1 MRVLAPLPPVAG
13 AVKYGGKA
21 LDFLDEG
28 ATFANKYLNKFD
40 IQPGLSIKSV
50 DNAYRPGY
58 VYKTVNTVNGKK
70 YIGAKLSKK
79 GKNYV
84 GSKLGAI
91 DKTENYLG
99 SGTVIKNIAN
109 KRPDDLY
116 KTILGKTNTRRE
128 LNGTRRSLVKGY
140 ESSTRW

>member
-1 MRVLAPLPPVAG
+1 MGRRQI
-13 AVKYGGKA
+13 
-21 LDFLDEG
+21 LD
-28 ATFANKYLNKFD
+28 N
-40 IQPGLSIKSV
+40 I
-50 DNAYRPGY
+50 
-58 VYKTVNTVNGKK
+58 VNTVIDLIKKDAPVNKVAADIPPNGLLNDAHVQTKIMDGPAEG
-70 YIGAKLSKK
+70 YIYNILDTKK

-116 KTILGKTNTRRE
+116 KTILGKTKTRRE
-128 LNGTRRSLVKGY
+128 LNELEEAYLKAMNAA
-140 ESSTRW
+140 